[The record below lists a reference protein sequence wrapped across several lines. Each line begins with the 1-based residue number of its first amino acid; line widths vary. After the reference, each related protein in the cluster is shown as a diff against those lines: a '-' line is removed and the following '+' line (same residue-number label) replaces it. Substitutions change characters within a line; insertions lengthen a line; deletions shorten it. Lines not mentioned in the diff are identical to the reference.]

1 MKIKKFNESTKN
13 KEITIL
19 YGDDWEGIYLNGK
32 LLDQNHSIDNSKL
45 LELLGYSVKCVYEDD
60 EEVWEIMDYY
70 CPEDIEKYY
79 AIKNSKKYNL

>member
-1 MKIKKFNESTKN
+1 MKIKKFNESKEN

-32 LLDQNHSIDNSKL
+32 LIEQNHSIDNSKL
-45 LELLGYSVKCVYEDD
+45 LTLLGYNVKSVYED
-60 EEVWEIMDYY
+60 EEEIWEIMNYD

-79 AIKNSKKYNL
+79 AIKNSEKYNL